1 MTSKKTY
8 PKLVRILVA
17 SVMTPI
23 LGLITFPI
31 WTGMAVVAH
40 YGSGLSAFMQGLLV
54 IPFLFTLMM
63 TVLVFFFRERSTI
76 KWYKN
81 PTRFLILLTIILLES
96 VIFMLVYKILQVP
109 YLWIDSSKILE
120 SVNTTMAMLIIY
132 PTIII
137 IAAFIADSGLTIY
150 NKYVLQANNVSG
162 SAVKKL

>member
-1 MTSKKTY
+1 MVKKKEY

-40 YGSGLSAFMQGLLV
+40 YGFGLSAFMQGLLV

-81 PTRFLILLTIILLES
+81 PTRFLILLAIILLES
-96 VIFMLVYKILQVP
+96 IIFILVYKVLQVP
-109 YLWIDSSKILE
+109 YLWIDSSKIFE
-120 SVNTTMAMLIIY
+120 PVNTTMAMLIIY
-132 PTIII
+132 PTFII
-137 IAAFIADSGLTIY
+137 IAAFIADSGLTVY
-150 NKYVLQANNVSG
+150 NKYVLQANNV
-162 SAVKKL
+162 